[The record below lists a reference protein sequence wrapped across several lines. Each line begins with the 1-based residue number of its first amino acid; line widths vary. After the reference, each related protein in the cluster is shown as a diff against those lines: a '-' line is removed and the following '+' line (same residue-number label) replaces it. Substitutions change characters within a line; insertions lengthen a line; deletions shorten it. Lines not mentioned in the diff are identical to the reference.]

1 MGRVIFL
8 VFGQVFAPSL
18 AYLGQVMSEPKPRM
32 FVLTTTRLAIHFF
45 FKPHLKELDKYF
57 DITLA
62 FNPNLDDY
70 LAPLGLP
77 VREFS
82 VPLERKIS
90 PWNDLLAL
98 IKLTRFFWSE
108 RFDIVVTVVPKAG
121 LLGMLAA
128 WLTRVPLRVHI
139 FQGEVWASR
148 QGSLRWL
155 LKAIDGLTA
164 RLATHVLAVSASELA
179 FLEKEGV
186 VPFGKAK
193 VLGSGSICGV
203 DTERFK
209 LDPIARVRVRRMLEI
224 PELAIVCVFLGRLT
238 FDKGLVE
245 LVKAFDLSA
254 STQADLWLLL
264 AGPDEEK
271 MQIRLR
277 ELVPEVVNQRMLF
290 SGFTQSPEQILAA
303 SDFLCLPSHREGF
316 GMVIIEAAAVGVP
329 AIGTRIHGITDAI
342 EDRQTGLLVPIG
354 DVGALAEAITL
365 WSESPQIIELYSKAA
380 RERVISKFEQQKIV
394 ANYVEYFLELF
405 PGKVQ

>member
-1 MGRVIFL
+1 
-8 VFGQVFAPSL
+8 
-18 AYLGQVMSEPKPRM
+18 M
-32 FVLTTTRLAIHFF
+32 FVLTATRLAIHFF
-45 FKPHLKELDKYF
+45 FKPHLKELDKFF

-62 FNPNLDDY
+62 FNPLLDDY

-77 VREFS
+77 VRELS

-98 IKLTRFFWSE
+98 FKLTRLFGRE
-108 RFDIVVTVVPKAG
+108 RFDIVVSVVPKAG

-148 QGSLRWL
+148 RGPLRWL
-155 LKAIDGLTA
+155 LKTIDGLTA
-164 RLATHVLAVSASELA
+164 RLATHVLVVSASELA

-186 VPFGKAK
+186 VPIGKAK

-209 LDPIARVRVRRMLEI
+209 LDLVARVRVRRMLGI
-224 PELAIVCVFLGRLT
+224 PEQAIVCVFLGRLT
-238 FDKGLVE
+238 LDKGLVE
-245 LVKAFDLSA
+245 LVKAFTLSA
-254 STQADLWLLL
+254 FRQPDLWLLM

-271 MQIRLR
+271 MRLR
-277 ELVPEVVNQRMLF
+277 LRDLLPKEMNQRMLF
-290 SGFTQSPEQILAA
+290 SGFTQNPEQILAA

-342 EDRQTGLLVPIG
+342 EDRQTGLLVPLG
-354 DVGALAEAITL
+354 DVGALAEAITF
-365 WSESPQIIELYSKAA
+365 WSESPQALAIYSKAA
-380 RERVISKFEQQKIV
+380 RERVISMFEQKKIV
-394 ANYVEYFLELF
+394 EHYVEYFLELF
-405 PGKVQ
+405 SGKVQ

>member
-1 MGRVIFL
+1 
-8 VFGQVFAPSL
+8 
-18 AYLGQVMSEPKPRM
+18 MSEPKPRM

-62 FNPNLDDY
+62 SNPHLDDY

-90 PWNDLLAL
+90 PWSDLLAL
-98 IKLTRFFWSE
+98 FKLTSFFWSE

-128 WLTRVPLRVHI
+128 WLTRVPRRVHI

-148 QGSLRWL
+148 QGPLRWL
-155 LKAIDGLTA
+155 LKTIDGLTA
-164 RLATHVLAVSASELA
+164 RLATHVLVVSASELS
-179 FLEKEGV
+179 FLENEGV
-186 VPFGKAK
+186 VPIGKAK

-203 DTERFK
+203 DTELFK
-209 LDPIARVRVRRMLEI
+209 LDLVARVRVRRMLGI
-224 PELAIVCVFLGRLT
+224 PEQAIVCVFLGRLT
-238 FDKGLVE
+238 LDKGLVE
-245 LVKAFDLSA
+245 LVKAFTLSA
-254 STQADLWLLL
+254 SRQPDLWLLM

-271 MQIRLR
+271 MRVRLR
-277 ELVPEVVNQRMLF
+277 ELLPKEMNQRMLF
-290 SGFTQSPEQILAA
+290 SGFTQNPEQILAA

-342 EDRQTGLLVPIG
+342 EDRQTGLLVPLG

-365 WSESPQIIELYSKAA
+365 WSESPQALALYSKAA

-394 ANYVEYFLELF
+394 ASYVEYFLELF

>member
-1 MGRVIFL
+1 
-8 VFGQVFAPSL
+8 
-18 AYLGQVMSEPKPRM
+18 M
-32 FVLTTTRLAIHFF
+32 FMLTATRLAIHFF

-62 FNPNLDDY
+62 FNPHLDDY
-70 LAPLGLP
+70 LEPLGLP
-77 VREFS
+77 LRELS

-98 IKLTRFFWSE
+98 FKLTRLFGRE

-128 WLTRVPLRVHI
+128 WLTRVPRRVHI

-148 QGSLRWL
+148 RGPLRWL
-155 LKAIDGLTA
+155 LKTIDGLTA
-164 RLATHVLAVSASELA
+164 RLATHVLVVSASELA
-179 FLEKEGV
+179 FLENEGV
-186 VPFGKAK
+186 VPIGKAK

-209 LDPIARVRVRRMLEI
+209 VDPIARVRVRRMLGI
-224 PELAIVCVFLGRLT
+224 PERAIVCIFLGRLT

-245 LVKAFDLSA
+245 LVKAFTLSA
-254 STQADLWLLL
+254 SRQPDLWLLM
-264 AGPDEEK
+264 AGPDEEN
-271 MQIRLR
+271 MRIRMR
-277 ELVPEVVNQRMLF
+277 ELVSEEINKRMLF
-290 SGFTQSPEQILAA
+290 SGFTHNPEQILAA
-303 SDFLCLPSHREGF
+303 SDLLCLPSHREGF

-342 EDRQTGLLVPIG
+342 EDRQTGFLVPLG
-354 DVGALAEAITL
+354 DVDALAEAITF
-365 WSESPQIIELYSKAA
+365 WSESPQALAIYSKAA
-380 RERVISKFEQQKIV
+380 RERVILKFEQQKIV
-394 ANYVEYFLELF
+394 ASYVEYFLELF